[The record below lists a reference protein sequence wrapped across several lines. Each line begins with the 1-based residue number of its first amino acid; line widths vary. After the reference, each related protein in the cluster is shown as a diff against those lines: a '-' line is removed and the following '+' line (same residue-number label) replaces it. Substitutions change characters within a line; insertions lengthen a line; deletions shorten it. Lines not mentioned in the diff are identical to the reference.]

1 MSLHSAHAARLLL
14 VMDRPSLTDCDY
26 RVAIAEGD
34 QVKAAELKK
43 EILDVLYG
51 TKTDLATSEEQD
63 ILAEQI
69 SKFTRNLQLFAVDG

>member
-1 MSLHSAHAARLLL
+1 M
-14 VMDRPSLTDCDY
+14 
-26 RVAIAEGD
+26 
-34 QVKAAELKK
+34 KAAELKK